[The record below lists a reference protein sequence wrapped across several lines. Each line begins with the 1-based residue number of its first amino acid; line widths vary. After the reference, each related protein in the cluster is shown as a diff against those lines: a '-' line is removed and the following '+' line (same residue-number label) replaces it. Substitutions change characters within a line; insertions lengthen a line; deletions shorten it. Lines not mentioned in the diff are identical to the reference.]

1 MRSAV
6 ALRRLAV
13 VVTIAA
19 VAGCSSDGKVREP
32 AELQDIVNPQLK
44 PKTVWTAR
52 AGVGSDD
59 YRSAL
64 GAAVEP
70 DAVFAADVRGRVYA
84 FDPASGKR
92 IWQAET
98 DARVIS
104 GPTVSGNA
112 VFVGT
117 MEGEIIALKRADG
130 EPYWRAQ
137 ISSEA
142 LAPPVSDGTLVITR
156 GGDGLVQ
163 ALSAVSGTRT
173 WVFDRSVPNLTLRGL
188 GMPVIEG
195 SLAYVGMDNGRV
207 AALRMT
213 DGQPLWEQLITAPAG
228 RNELER
234 LNDVDGRLLLEDG
247 DLFVASFGGEVV
259 RVDGDTGQVLWRRE
273 LKSYTGPVRI
283 GELVVVADEA
293 GVVWGLDANTGA
305 AAWRNE
311 DLKYR
316 RLSPAQAFGGK
327 IVVGDFEGYLHWL
340 DASDGRLVARSRAG
354 GDPIQARPVVGDGL
368 LYVYNQAGRVSAI
381 RID

>member
-1 MRSAV
+1 MREALTRSALALLTV
-6 ALRRLAV
+6 ATLA
-13 VVTIAA
+13 A
-19 VAGCSSDGKVREP
+19 CSSDGKVREP
-32 AELQDIVNPQLK
+32 AELQDIVNPQIK
-44 PKTVWTAR
+44 PKTVWSAR
-52 AGVGSDD
+52 VGVGSDD
-59 YRSAL
+59 YHSAL
-64 GAAVEP
+64 GAAIEP

-92 IWQAET
+92 IWQADT
-98 DARVIS
+98 KARVIS

-117 MEGEIIALKRADG
+117 MDGEIVALKRADG
-130 EPYWRAQ
+130 APYWRAQ

-163 ALSAVSGTRT
+163 ALSAVSGSRN

-188 GMPVIEG
+188 GMPVIDG
-195 SLAYVGMDNGRV
+195 ALVYVGMDNGRV
-207 AALRMT
+207 AALRML

-259 RVDGDTGQVLWRRE
+259 RLDGETGQVLWRRE
-273 LKSYTGPVRI
+273 LKSYTGLARI

-293 GVVWGLDANTGA
+293 GVVWGLDANSGA

-316 RLSPAQAFGGK
+316 RLSPAQAFGGHV
-327 IVVGDFEGYLHWL
+327 VVGDFEGYLHWIS
-340 DASDGRLVARSRAG
+340 ARDGRLIARSRAG
-354 GDPIQARPVVGDGL
+354 SDPIRARPAVGDGL
-368 LYVYNQAGRVSAI
+368 LYVYNQTGRLSAI
-381 RID
+381 RVD